1 MRSTASSS
9 RPTTRWSPST
19 RRAVAGRTWPRPSVW
34 KSTSVEQASRRW
46 RGVDVN
52 APSRIIY
59 TGGRRHAL
67 HHAVQ
72 ESCAEVLQKITKGC
86 QKTPGHTRSARARA
100 DRRYGFRKLA
110 RHIVDLAFAAHGRA
124 ATSRLRGR
132 PHAARAAARGLLR
145 RKPLA
150 DERFA
155 PRAHRGRPGADRRRR
170 AAPDGPGLLLGVAL
184 HARPRLHRLTLPL

>member
-1 MRSTASSS
+1 MMNTASSS
-9 RPTTRWSPST
+9 RPTTRWSRST
-19 RRAVAGRTWPRPSVW
+19 RRAAAGRTWPWPSVW

-46 RGVDVN
+46 
-52 APSRIIY
+52 IIY

-72 ESCAEVLQKITKGC
+72 ESCAEVLQKITKGG
-86 QKTPGHTRSARARA
+86 QETPRSASRAGAAAGHRH
-100 DRRYGFRKLA
+100 GLGQLA
-110 RHIVDLAFAAHGRA
+110 RRIFDLAFAAHGRA

-145 RKPLA
+145 RQPLA